1 MEGRRISACL
11 HWARRT
17 ATDFPR
23 VIVNRQEMR
32 TLGRIGQPLSG
43 GSYRPR
49 RRLRAPRWVMGCVAT
64 VLVLVLWVAVTANR
78 QVQAVAPGQVATA
91 DVPAR
96 PDADERVSRSA
107 ARSAPAAPFATLD
120 GLNLNLPHHAPLT
133 VAFHEA
139 SRAEALELLPLGT
152 LLANDNATRFDAPA
166 DMAGPEY
173 RVLSSRGRA
182 APPTSAVDIVVPLG
196 DAVVAPV
203 DGTVTAVKEYPLYGR
218 TRDWRVEIT
227 PAGRPDLTVVMI
239 HLLKPHVNVGDAV
252 VAGESSVGVA
262 RLLPFDSHV
271 DYVSAER
278 QPHVH
283 LEVKASV
290 EAEPIDPNAPA
301 LPADDADAH
310 ES

>member
-1 MEGRRISACL
+1 
-11 HWARRT
+11 
-17 ATDFPR
+17 
-23 VIVNRQEMR
+23 MR

-49 RRLRAPRWVMGCVAT
+49 RRLRAPRWLVGAAVS

-78 QVQAVAPGQVATA
+78 QVEAVPPAEVSMA

-96 PDADERVSRSA
+96 PAAVEQVSRSS
-107 ARSAPAAPFATLD
+107 ARASVTPFATLD
-120 GLNLNLPHHAPLT
+120 GMNLRLPHHAPIT

-139 SRAEALELLPLGT
+139 SQVAALELLPLGK
-152 LLANDNATRFDAPA
+152 LLANDNATRFDPPK
-166 DMAGPEY
+166 DMVGAEY

-196 DAVVAPV
+196 DRVVAPV
-203 DGTVTAVKEYPLYGR
+203 DGTVTAVKEYPLYGT

-227 PAGRPDLTVVMI
+227 PAGRPDLTVIMI
-239 HLLKPHVNVGDAV
+239 HLLKPQVAVGDMV
-252 VAGESSVGVA
+252 TAGESPIGVA

-271 DYVSAER
+271 DYVTEER
-278 QPHVH
+278 HPHVH

-290 EAEPIDPNAPA
+290 EPDSIDPNAPA

>member
-1 MEGRRISACL
+1 
-11 HWARRT
+11 
-17 ATDFPR
+17 
-23 VIVNRQEMR
+23 MR

-49 RRLRAPRWVMGCVAT
+49 RRLRAPRWLVGTVVS

-78 QVQAVAPGQVATA
+78 QVEAVSPAELSMA

-96 PDADERVSRSA
+96 PAAGEQVSRSA
-107 ARSAPAAPFATLD
+107 ARSTLAPFATLD
-120 GLNLNLPHHAPLT
+120 GLNLRLPHRAPIT

-139 SRAEALELLPLGT
+139 SQVAALEMLPLGT
-152 LLANDNATRFDAPA
+152 LLANDNATRFDPPK

-227 PAGRPDLTVVMI
+227 PAGRPDLTVIMI
-239 HLLKPHVNVGDAV
+239 HLLKPQVEVGDTV
-252 VAGESSVGVA
+252 TAGQSAIGVA

-271 DYVSAER
+271 DYVTEER
-278 QPHVH
+278 HPHVH
-283 LEVKASV
+283 LEIKASV
-290 EAEPIDPNAPA
+290 EPDSIDPNAPA